1 MQDAS
6 LGELL
11 GAVKRNLRG
20 RKRLGR
26 WGRSSRMRAM
36 MARKRGKKPSAKKPM
51 NKSVWNR
58 LSPEKRKALV
68 AAAVKKNSKLRRKLT
83 IALLRRK
90 LAAKA
95 KAGKTSSTTATTA
108 TTTPAAATT
117 SSSPAASSYSSR
129 GGGSSQESQS
139 EESQTEEN
147 QAEESQAEEN
157 QGEEN
162 QAEESSEENQAEES
176 SEENQGEEA
185 SEEKPAGD
193 EASEISEPS
202 AEEQATEDEAS
213 EADVSEASSE
223 ASGNLLLGYLLGQHK
238 HRRRRQGHVQACID
252 KARPVAAGIEEASGG
267 AIEAAHLLG
276 AVGLIAKAKKG
287 DTKAK
292 KGIKAIFSKAK
303 KSKKAD
309 RAAAKLTLA
318 HQIMKKTGTVKSGKG
333 GQKPGKMQTTSMSA
347 QKNPY
352 LYGGSWYQRG
362 LAMIPGLASRSKT
375 KQNKPAQGRQSNPT
389 QGKQGKPTQGKR
401 RG

>member
-26 WGRSSRMRAM
+26 GGRSARMRAM

-83 IALLRRK
+83 IALLKRK

-95 KAGKTSSTTATTA
+95 KAGKTNSTTATTA

-129 GGGSSQESQS
+129 GGGSSQEQAQESQS

-157 QGEEN
+157 QG
-162 QAEESSEENQAEES
+162 EENQAEES

-238 HRRRRQGHVQACID
+238 HRRRRQGHVQECID

-375 KQNKPAQGRQSNPT
+375 KQNKPAQGRQSSPT